1 MAAASIAASL
11 AQLIG
16 LGESFYPP
24 FSAAYHEPTVAQQIL
39 PYITSIKTAQQVSN
53 YLETLLPPGQAS
65 RALIQAYLA
74 QRFPPARAASRPQ
87 PPRSSSTATKA
98 DPWGTAKPTPASRTT
113 AAAPTRAPNAAA
125 MQSQFAS
132 TGKVYVKNRDD
143 PDQGRWG
150 GGGTAS
156 SSRANSSSRARS
168 GTTTPI
174 PPPMAPSSFSSSAA
188 TRSSDPPVHHHIN
201 DMSSLPTPQSIS
213 LSETGRSQLA
223 TLDTSLKSLRL
234 RLRPSP
240 SSSSSPSKRACFCSA
255 RYHPL
260 SPYSPL
266 CPSCGL
272 VLCSL
277 NPPSFPCPSCQH
289 PHLISAPLLESHI
302 NTLETQRSEVLERE
316 RRRTEAEKEQE
327 ALERAAI
334 RFPELGGGDRAH
346 VAQGAGSGRMGYAD
360 LVGGGR
366 AGALDIQARIERGY
380 AQGRTAGGREFGGGG
395 AGGGGRGAPQ
405 RVLRLDMKTSKVK
418 VQTKTKVIKKSEPKL
433 DREKADYL
441 EKEEEVD
448 EWEGSRWIDESDDGW
463 RLRNGLLSLDDTTT
477 TQADRD
483 ATRPFLNLTLD
494 EKDQPLWIEPLTI
507 DSEPLPSTIGVDID
521 LEANTGRRNVPG
533 AAPSKVLEG
542 KKNKRSRRAKTE
554 EATSSSAVG
563 A

>member
-1 MAAASIAASL
+1 MTAASIAASL

-39 PYITSIKTAQQVSN
+39 PYMTSIKTAQQVSN

-65 RALIQAYLA
+65 RALIEAYLA
-74 QRFPPARAASRPQ
+74 QRFPAPAASRPQ
-87 PPRSSSTATKA
+87 PPRSSSTAAKA
-98 DPWGTAKPTPASRTT
+98 DPWGTAKPTPA
-113 AAAPTRAPNAAA
+113 AAPTRAPNMAA

-143 PDQGRWG
+143 LDQGRRG

-156 SSRANSSSRARS
+156 SSRANSSSRAPS
-168 GTTTPI
+168 GTTTPV
-174 PPPMAPSSFSSSAA
+174 PPPMAPSSSSSSSVA
-188 TRSSDPPVHHHIN
+188 TRSSKPPFHHHIN

-223 TLDTSLKSLRL
+223 TLDTSLKLL
-234 RLRPSP
+234 RLRPSS

-260 SPYSPL
+260 SPYSPI

-277 NPPSFPCPSCQH
+277 NPPSFSCPSCQH

-302 NTLETQRSEVLERE
+302 NTLETQRSEMLERE

-346 VAQGAGSGRMGYAD
+346 VAQGAGSGRMGYAG
-360 LVGGGR
+360 LVGGGKV
-366 AGALDIQARIERGY
+366 DIQARIDRGY
-380 AQGRTAGGREFGGGG
+380 AQGRTVGGREFGGGG
-395 AGGGGRGAPQ
+395 AGGGGAPQ

-418 VQTKTKVIKKSEPKL
+418 VQTKTKVVKKSEPKL
-433 DREKADYL
+433 DRGKAEYL

-448 EWEGSRWIDESDDGW
+448 EWESSRWIDESDDGW
-463 RLRNGLLSLDDTTT
+463 RLRKGLSPLDHTTT

-483 ATRPFLNLTLD
+483 ATRPFLNLTMD

-554 EATSSSAVG
+554 EATPSSAVG